1 MKNRFGA
8 ALAVVCAALS
18 LYAACATPTKQ
29 QAKADAPAQ
38 AQGAQPAS
46 KKGRKL
52 VVVGINDTHGA
63 LLSIPAPKWLSKS
76 TTDEIGGADW
86 FAGYI
91 NTIRA
96 QAKAAG
102 DDVVILDGGDLF
114 QGTLISNQFQ
124 GRSVVDVY
132 NQIGITAAAV
142 GNHEF
147 DFGMPVLK
155 DRMAQAKFPI
165 LTANVFLKGTDTRPD
180 WAKPY
185 VIVEAAGAKVGIIG
199 LSTVETPLTTNPANI
214 NEFEFRDSGPIA
226 SKLADELRR
235 QGCTVVLITC
245 HIGPLGDHE
254 VQRLAA
260 AVEGKVDGIVSGHH
274 HKAIG
279 PPPLI
284 EHNIPI
290 VQSGAKL
297 TNFSLIELTL
307 DAKGHT
313 VSYAVNDGTKPSPG
327 GPQPLLHTL
336 DGLPMQWRG
345 STIVPDGAVAGIL
358 RDYDVQVKKLRD
370 SVIGSLEV
378 AMTKGGKDDLLANL
392 CADSLR
398 SGSGGG
404 LKADF
409 SFQNSGGIRVSEI
422 PAGPVTFGQIF
433 DLYPFDNQQ
442 VVVQLP
448 ANQVRNALE
457 AVLRA
462 GKGPLRVSGMR
473 YKVDWEKYGAG
484 QNFKNAPPGAIV
496 TEVTNLNTGKPLCV
510 TKSCTATECTSEC
523 ATGTF
528 TLSVTDFLANGGDG
542 LTMLKDAPRQ
552 IGPVLSRDMIVAYVK
567 ENSPLT
573 AAKLGSTA
581 AGQPLRVIT
590 VGNTKSGQIV
600 E

>member
-8 ALAVVCAALS
+8 AFVTVCSALS
-18 LYAACATPTKQ
+18 LYAACAAPKP
-29 QAKADAPAQ
+29 QAKADAPSQ
-38 AQGAQPAS
+38 AQGAQPAG
-46 KKGRKL
+46 KKARKL
-52 VVVGINDTHGA
+52 VVIGINDTHGA
-63 LLSIPAPKWLSKS
+63 LLSIPAPKWLAKS
-76 TTDEIGGADW
+76 TSDEIGGADW
-86 FAGYI
+86 FAGYV

-102 DDVVILDGGDLF
+102 DDVVLLDGGDLF

-132 NQIGITAAAV
+132 NQIGVTAAAV

-147 DFGMPVLK
+147 DFGMSVLK

-165 LTANVFLKGTDTRPD
+165 LTANVFLKGTQTRPD

-185 VIVEAAGAKVGIIG
+185 VIVEAAGTKVGIIG

-214 NEFEFRDSGPIA
+214 TEFEFKEAGLIA
-226 SKLADELRR
+226 AKLADELRA
-235 QGCTVVLITC
+235 QGCTVVLVTC

-284 EHNIPI
+284 EHHIPI
-290 VQSGAKL
+290 VQSGSKL
-297 TNFSLIELTL
+297 ANFSLIELTL
-307 DAKGHT
+307 NDQGRVT
-313 VSYAVNDGTKPSPG
+313 QFAVNDGTRPSPG

-336 DGLPMQWRG
+336 DGLPMEWRG
-345 STIVPDGAVAGIL
+345 SPIVPDGAVAGIL

-370 SVIGSLEV
+370 SVIGAVEI

-398 SGSGGG
+398 SGAGGG

-442 VVVQLP
+442 VVLQLP
-448 ANQVRNALE
+448 ASKVRDALE

-462 GKGPLRVSGMR
+462 GKGPLRVSGLR
-473 YKVDWEKYGAG
+473 YKVDWEKFGAG
-484 QNFKNAPPGAIV
+484 QNHQAAPRGAIV
-496 TEVTNLNTGKPLCV
+496 TEITNLNTGKPLCE
-510 TKSCTATECTSEC
+510 TKSCTATECKSEC
-523 ATGTF
+523 ASGTF

-567 ENSPLT
+567 EHSPLT

-581 AGQPLRVIT
+581 AGQPLRVVT
-590 VGNTKSGQIV
+590 EGSSKSGQGV